1 MKDAELEKLW
11 TKLSGDFRSIEP
23 HLRDLDKHLTLRSHL
38 TGYSL
43 GDVETKTWQTLR
55 ANKVAMGSIRKNGL
69 PNLTRW
75 FTFIE
80 QSNPQ
85 IHEASKSADA
95 AAKKPGGANYNLAL
109 QDTDKGVVTRFL
121 PEPSGYLHI
130 GHAKAALL
138 SDYFGHVAY
147 KGKMRLRLDDTN
159 PSKESEEFQDAIVED
174 LALMGIKAD
183 SLTYT
188 SDYFD
193 YLYDMCRKLISM
205 GKAYADDTGLE
216 TMRAQ
221 RMDGIPSKRRDRS
234 VDENLRIFE
243 EMKKGSDEGL
253 VNCIRAKIS
262 ADDPNKALRDPVI
275 YRCNVKDAHHRTGRK
290 WNMYPMYDFACPVVD
305 SHEGV
310 THALRSTE
318 YTDRNPQY
326 QWFLD
331 TLGLRQVH
339 MWDFSRINL
348 IKTFLSKR
356 KLAKLVESGKVWGW
370 DDPRMPTIRGVRRR
384 GMTVPALRD
393 FILRQ
398 GPSRN
403 VVVMDWTS
411 FWNTNK
417 KEIDPVV
424 PRHTALLA
432 KDMVKAKLTGS
443 DVPSGVVVEQRPKH
457 PKNASV
463 GTKDLVLSSEIYLD
477 QVDAKSFAVGEEVTL
492 MGWGNAI
499 VRDPPASSSSERDAV
514 KTMTLELNLKGDFKA
529 TEKKVTWLSAQGLDL
544 VPAELWDFDYLITKD
559 KLEEED
565 KVEDFLNPVTAT
577 MEEARCDGG
586 VGLLK
591 ADDIIQLER
600 RGFYRVDKGL
610 KDWKGDEAGI
620 IMTREAK
627 QDPSPIEEADA
638 TEHRR
643 QQQHHGHDLPCPPS
657 KSAFRE
663 LGLLDRFLALW
674 ILLAMLVGIVVGNF
688 AAGAERVLQQGRFIG
703 VSIPIAVGLLVMMY
717 PILCNVRFESLHLV
731 LRQKRLWRQL
741 GFSLVINWLIAPFFM
756 LALASAFLPDQPG
769 LRKGLMLVGLGRCIA
784 MVLIWNELAGGDGE
798 YCAVLVAVN
807 SLLQLLLFAPMAIF
821 LIGVVR
827 HDDGVRLLTYSVV
840 ASSVG
845 VFLGIP
851 LAAAVAT
858 RLSVRKLAGERWF
871 DDVFMRWLSPW
882 SLIGLLYTV
891 VVLFAAQGRHVVH
904 QIVSVVR
911 VAAPLVV
918 YFMAIFFGA
927 LWATRRLGFG
937 YRLGCAQSFTAAS
950 NNFELAIAVA
960 VATFGPD
967 GDEALAS
974 SVGPLIEVPVLLTL
988 VYLVRGIGRRWDW
1001 REG

>member
-1 MKDAELEKLW
+1 MKETELETLP

-23 HLRDLDKHLTLRSHL
+23 HLKDLDKHLTLRSHL
-38 TGYSL
+38 VGYSL
-43 GDVETKTWQTLR
+43 GEVEKKTWQTLR

-80 QSNPQ
+80 QSHPEIQ
-85 IHEASKSADA
+85 EASKAADA

-193 YLYDMCRKLISM
+193 YLYDMCKKLISM
-205 GKAYADDTGLE
+205 GKAYADDTDQE

-221 RMDGIPSKRRDRS
+221 RMDGIPSKRRDRP
-234 VDENLRIFE
+234 VEENLRIFE
-243 EMKKGSDEGL
+243 EMRKGSEEGL
-253 VNCIRAKIS
+253 AHCIRAKIS

-275 YRCNVKDAHHRTGRK
+275 YRCNVKDAHHRTGRT

-356 KLAKLVESGKVWGW
+356 KLAKLVDSGKVWGW

-384 GMTVPALRD
+384 GMTVAALRD

-424 PRHTALLA
+424 ARHTALLR

-443 DVPSGVVVEQRPKH
+443 DVPSTVVVEQRPKH
-457 PKNASV
+457 PKNPTV
-463 GTKDLVLSSEIYLD
+463 GTKDVVFSPEIYLD
-477 QVDAKSFAVGEEVTL
+477 QSDAKSFAAGEEVTL
-492 MGWGNAI
+492 MGWGNAL
-499 VRDPPASSSSERDAV
+499 VRDISGSTPITD
-514 KTMTLELNLKGDFKA
+514 MTLELNLKGDFKA
-529 TEKKVTWLSAQGLDL
+529 TDKKVTWLSAQGLDL

-559 KLEEED
+559 KLEED
-565 KVEDFLNPVTAT
+565 DNVEDFLNPVTET
-577 MEEARCDGG
+577 MEEAWCD
-586 VGLLK
+586 
-591 ADDIIQLER
+591 A
-600 RGFYRVDKGL
+600 
-610 KDWKGDEAGI
+610 
-620 IMTREAK
+620 
-627 QDPSPIEEADA
+627 
-638 TEHRR
+638 
-643 QQQHHGHDLPCPPS
+643 
-657 KSAFRE
+657 
-663 LGLLDRFLALW
+663 
-674 ILLAMLVGIVVGNF
+674 
-688 AAGAERVLQQGRFIG
+688 
-703 VSIPIAVGLLVMMY
+703 
-717 PILCNVRFESLHLV
+717 V
-731 LRQKRLWRQL
+731 LRVMIVDVVKKFGAGEAVLRR
-741 GFSLVINWLIAPFFM
+741 IAPW
-756 LALASAFLPDQPG
+756 AF
-769 LRKGLMLVGLGRCIA
+769 
-784 MVLIWNELAGGDGE
+784 
-798 YCAVLVAVN
+798 
-807 SLLQLLLFAPMAIF
+807 
-821 LIGVVR
+821 
-827 HDDGVRLLTYSVV
+827 
-840 ASSVG
+840 
-845 VFLGIP
+845 
-851 LAAAVAT
+851 
-858 RLSVRKLAGERWF
+858 
-871 DDVFMRWLSPW
+871 
-882 SLIGLLYTV
+882 
-891 VVLFAAQGRHVVH
+891 
-904 QIVSVVR
+904 
-911 VAAPLVV
+911 
-918 YFMAIFFGA
+918 
-927 LWATRRLGFG
+927 
-937 YRLGCAQSFTAAS
+937 
-950 NNFELAIAVA
+950 
-960 VATFGPD
+960 
-967 GDEALAS
+967 
-974 SVGPLIEVPVLLTL
+974 
-988 VYLVRGIGRRWDW
+988 
-1001 REG
+1001 